1 MRTEFIRIELLS
13 FSELVK
19 IMLHDIEEEMKEHEK
34 SAAGASGRG
43 VVMGQRYPP
52 GGTPQWE
59 FLDKKWRNLY
69 DSVMGPMPH
78 ELPHEPMR

>member
-1 MRTEFIRIELLS
+1 MKTEFILIELIG

-19 IMLHDIEEEMKEHEK
+19 IMLQDVEKEMKELEEK
-34 SAAGASGRG
+34 AAADRERG
-43 VVMGQRYPP
+43 VTMWQAYPP

-69 DSVMGPMPH
+69 ESVMGPMPH
-78 ELPHEPMR
+78 EPTR